1 MDAAFL
7 NDADAG
13 GVEGINIAVDKL
25 HAAAV
30 KATTDLQEIMV
41 VQIIDGLLML
51 GVIQAGC
58 TEAVRK
64 FLIFFFDR
72 KTGAIEHSFISFLR
86 RNVQI
91 HLI

>member
-1 MDAAFL
+1 
-7 NDADAG
+7 
-13 GVEGINIAVDKL
+13 
-25 HAAAV
+25 
-30 KATTDLQEIMV
+30 MV
-41 VQIIDGLLML
+41 VQIIDGLIML

-64 FLIFFFDR
+64 FLIFFFNR

-91 HLI
+91 HFV